1 MLRRRSALAG
11 QFSRLLHMAIASSH
25 ILMKKEIVTVVL
37 SLCLKIK
44 FSNLYIFAT

>member
-11 QFSRLLHMAIASSH
+11 QFPRLLHMAIASSI